1 MTAELVNYDEDDINK
16 RIYHYKRAGESFD
29 SIAQLLGLKSAD
41 VVRGYRAYMQDIVA
55 EYSLTEREHIVAM
68 ELARLDEMMMPFY
81 AQGTE
86 GDKEGAE
93 VTLKIMAHRA
103 KLLRLDQPTP
113 EELTRNAQI
122 IVVTGTKEEFEQAL
136 REGQQKRQVD
146 GPR

>member
-1 MTAELVNYDEDDINK
+1 MSAELVDYDEDDINK

-29 SIAQLLGLKSAD
+29 SIARLLGVTSAD
-41 VVRGYRAYMQDIVA
+41 VVRGYREYMQDIVA

-68 ELARLDEMMMPFY
+68 ELNRLDELMIPFY

-93 VTLKIMAHRA
+93 VTLKIMNQRM

-113 EELTRNAQI
+113 EELTRNAQV
-122 IVVTGTKEEFEQAL
+122 IVVTGTKEEFEAAL
-136 REGQQKRQVD
+136 REGQQKRQVS